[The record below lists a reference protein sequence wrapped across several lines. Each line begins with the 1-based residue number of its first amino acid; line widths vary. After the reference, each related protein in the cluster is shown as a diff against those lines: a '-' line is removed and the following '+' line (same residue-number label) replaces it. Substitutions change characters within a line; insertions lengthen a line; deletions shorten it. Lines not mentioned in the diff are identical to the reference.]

1 MKQLTNSQKRE
12 LNRLLELNAISH
24 NHGYIDRYYTKAQFK
39 QLIKAGVIKVK
50 DVLNAYKEGYC
61 SLGDTYFVVTEGY
74 LTCSFNA
81 LGTFYNLGYCEH
93 SMEQAIYSY
102 WSNDDN
108 DNETSSLETL
118 TIVTD

>member
-1 MKQLTNSQKRE
+1 MEQLTNLQKRE
-12 LNRLLELNAISH
+12 LNRLLELNDMAF

-39 QLIKAGVIKVK
+39 DLIKAGVIKVK

-81 LGTFYNLGYCEH
+81 IGTFYNLGYCEH
-93 SMEQAIYSY
+93 SMKQAIYSY
-102 WSNDDN
+102 WNNDD
-108 DNETSSLETL
+108 ETMELETL
-118 TIVTD
+118 TIVID

>member
-1 MKQLTNSQKRE
+1 MEQLTNIQKRE
-12 LNRLLELNAISH
+12 LNRLLELNTIAS
-24 NHGYIDRYYTKAQFK
+24 NHGYIDRYYTKTEFK
-39 QLIKAGVIKVK
+39 QLIKTGVIKVK

-93 SMEQAIYSY
+93 SMEQAIYDY
-102 WSNDDN
+102 WNNDD
-108 DNETSSLETL
+108 ETVELEEL
-118 TIVTD
+118 IIITD